1 MTESSMQS
9 TRPLSPHLSIYR
21 LIPTMLMSILHR
33 ITGAANYFGV
43 VLVAWWLVAAASGEG
58 AFNIANAFFGSWFGR
73 LVLFGYTW
81 SLVHHMFGGLRHL
94 VWDTGRG
101 LEKQTSTTIAKATIV
116 ASVVFTI
123 LIWVVG
129 YMVRG

>member
-123 LIWVVG
+123 LIWVAG

>member
-21 LIPTMLMSILHR
+21 MVPTMLMSILHR

-43 VLVAWWLVAAASGEG
+43 LLVAWWLVAAASGEG
-58 AFNIANAFFGSWFGR
+58 AFDIANAFFGSWFGR

-81 SLVHHMFGGLRHL
+81 SLVHHLFGGLRHL
-94 VWDTGRG
+94 VWDTGHG
-101 LEKQTSTTIAKATIV
+101 LEKQTSTMIAKATVV